1 MPKIINPIYATVT
14 TYRSNSTTAFFI
26 APTDATPQDC
36 KEVTAK
42 LLKRAVAILNGVL
55 VDETLAM
62 DTLLQLETVRD
73 TLHSASQSL
82 HLLDIEKAVLM
93 AQREEV

>member
-14 TYRSNSTTAFFI
+14 TCRSNSTTAFFD

-55 VDETLAM
+55 LEKP
-62 DTLLQLETVRD
+62 LLWIHCYNWRQCEILCTVQANPY
-73 TLHSASQSL
+73 TYL
-82 HLLDIEKAVLM
+82 I
-93 AQREEV
+93 

>member
-1 MPKIINPIYATVT
+1 MPKIINPVYASGT
-14 TYRSNSTTAFFI
+14 TYGSIAQVKGVN
-26 APTDATPQDC
+26 APTDNTPQDC

-55 VDETLAM
+55 VDESLAM
-62 DTLLQLETVRD
+62 DTFLQLETVRD

-93 AQREEV
+93 AQREEG

>member
-14 TYRSNSTTAFFI
+14 TNRSLSPVKFFN

-55 VDETLAM
+55 LDETLAM